1 MYHPVPLLPQ
11 QIIVPGED
19 TPEGQ
24 RYRDTFANDHRQNL
38 PWSDKH
44 ELQILHLLASARCE
58 GDYNVPSEPL
68 SVFRIDRDDGTLY
81 DFDKGIPVT
90 TSRFDLITDD
100 GRQRRR
106 DGIVLNERLRKIA
119 EEFKPNILDGTL
131 YDALVKSKLTWMSP
145 VFAEELATGP
155 WFDSSAKPRLLK
167 FRVDIVAT
175 NPDLNSHRLLLDNV
189 RRKEASIPTPLPALA
204 KQYTSLL
211 SATDAQGKPIFTSV
225 AKLAEAIGKTVVHV
239 RSVLDYER
247 IEPKL
252 REAVDKGTCGL
263 GLLVSGADCIA
274 FGPDHTLL
282 PPEHQLAVFDD
293 LAKAFAVEIDDGIP
307 DNKTTRRMVAAVKA

>member
-1 MYHPVPLLPQ
+1 MYHPIPLLPQ

-44 ELQILHLLASARCE
+44 ELQILHLLASAHCE

-68 SVFRIDRDDGTLY
+68 SVFRIDRDDGTLC
-81 DFDKGIPVT
+81 DFDKGTPVT

-106 DGIVLNERLRKIA
+106 DGLMLNERLRKIV
-119 EEFKPNILDGTL
+119 KDYHSNILNGTL

-145 VFAEELATGP
+145 IFAEELATGP
-155 WFDSSAKPRLLK
+155 WFDAKGQPRLLK

-175 NPDLNSHRLLLDNV
+175 NP
-189 RRKEASIPTPLPALA
+189 E
-204 KQYTSLL
+204 L
-211 SATDAQGKPIFTSV
+211 SS
-225 AKLAEAIGKTVVHV
+225 
-239 RSVLDYER
+239 
-247 IEPKL
+247 
-252 REAVDKGTCGL
+252 
-263 GLLVSGADCIA
+263 
-274 FGPDHTLL
+274 
-282 PPEHQLAVFDD
+282 HQL
-293 LAKAFAVEIDDGIP
+293 LH
-307 DNKTTRRMVAAVKA
+307 DNARRR